1 MHTRFRTFVWC
12 TVLLGSFIAT
22 IYTWIQS
29 DPASAMLVGIV
40 SIGICIGWGVL
51 SSWFWGLSR
60 QVRKFM
66 GKPVESLVFV
76 SKEIGNSRE
85 ADHIRA
91 LESIAANQKTS
102 CRFGIEEYAKLSSL
116 KDNAMISLAKIN
128 WDSVEAEDG
137 RLTNLPQ
144 NAVYLLRY
152 NERPFVAR
160 LCGDP
165 PIHHFEH
172 EAAVSTGKG
181 KRLELCA
188 NSLEEAN
195 EITQWLR
202 KQTALKSIYRGQML
216 MVASPQDGGTG
227 QTIRITKRPEQA
239 RDRIILPEKVLQTAQ
254 RLVDS
259 RRKHAEQLARL
270 GHSANLGVLLHGVPG
285 TGKTLMIRYLISRC
299 TEHTVIVPSDMAVE
313 TLRESFRLAQ
323 YLQPALMV
331 LEDVDLLAQDR
342 QTSSGVDG
350 LQELMNQLDGIPTA
364 SDAIVLMSTNRPQV
378 LEPALAS
385 RPGRV
390 SQAIEFDVP
399 EASDRE
405 KLFRLFLE
413 DVKTEFDF
421 AHWSER
427 TNGASPAFIEE
438 LCKRAIIFC
447 LDRLDVDSGEEGQ
460 LKIIDG
466 DLDSAIH
473 ELVVMGGAL
482 TSTSLGFPNARP
494 EGNEAS

>member
-1 MHTRFRTFVWC
+1 MYTRFRTFIWGI
-12 TVLLGSFIAT
+12 LLIGGFIAT
-22 IYTWIQS
+22 IYTYIQS
-29 DPASAMLVGIV
+29 DPATAVLVGFISGGICFGWAML
-40 SIGICIGWGVL
+40 SHWL
-51 SSWFWGLSR
+51 WGLSR

-66 GKPVESLVFV
+66 GKPVESLVFI
-76 SKEIGNSRE
+76 SKEVGNSRE
-85 ADHIRA
+85 ADYIRA
-91 LESIAANQKTS
+91 LESIAAKQKTS
-102 CRFGIEEYAKLSSL
+102 RRFGIQEYAKLSSL
-116 KDNAMISLAKIN
+116 KDAGIELTKIN

-144 NAVYLLRY
+144 NAVYLLQH

-160 LCGDP
+160 LYGDP
-165 PIHHFEH
+165 PIHDFEH
-172 EAAVSTGKG
+172 EAVVSTGKG
-181 KRLELCA
+181 KRLELCSH
-188 NSLEEAN
+188 SLEEAN
-195 EITQWLR
+195 EITQWL
-202 KQTALKSIYRGQML
+202 QTQTSLESIYRGQML

-227 QTIRITKRPEQA
+227 QTIRITKRPDQA
-239 RDRIILPEKVLQTAQ
+239 RERIILPEKVLQTAE
-254 RLVDS
+254 RLIDS
-259 RRKHAEQLARL
+259 RREHAQQLARL

-299 TEHTVIVPSDMAVE
+299 TQHTVIVPSDMAVE

-342 QTSSGVDG
+342 QTSRGVDG
-350 LQELMNQLDGIPTA
+350 LQELMNQLDGLPA
-364 SDAIVLMSTNRPQV
+364 SSDAIVLMSTNRPEV

-399 EASDRE
+399 NSADRE
-405 KLFRLFLE
+405 RLLRLFFG
-413 DVKTEFDF
+413 DVKAEFDF

-427 TNGASPAFIEE
+427 TDGASPAFIEE

-447 LDRLDVDSGEEGQ
+447 LDRSAVDSATESQ
-460 LKIIDG
+460 LKITDN

-482 TSTSLGFPNARP
+482 TATSLGFPMA
-494 EGNEAS
+494 GSQGDGGA